1 MEEELLSAV
10 VADEPEPFVV
20 NDPFDPSL
28 RHNAL
33 LSSLS
38 SLSSLVSRQ
47 EQLSAITAPG
57 YGTLRLT
64 LGGTGPGWAGHWGT
78 GSCGLSVRAEARI
91 KGQRFR

>member
-20 NDPFDPSL
+20 NDAFDPSL
-28 RHNAL
+28 RHDAL
-33 LSSLS
+33 LS

-64 LGGTGPGWAGHWGT
+64 FGGLDLWLDTGYWEMW
-78 GSCGLSVRAEARI
+78 S
-91 KGQRFR
+91 